1 MHIIRNGIYILS
13 GKNGAGKTTLAKDI
27 LAGNRSICCMMKQD
41 DNQILE
47 QETVLTNIT
56 MNVLSEEMV
65 ISFLKNHK
73 LDYLLTKKSKYLS
86 GGEKRLV
93 NLLRVILSEQ
103 EVLILDEPSNDL
115 DIVVFEKVKQIIYQ
129 VSQRKKIL
137 LITHDDRFT
146 EYQKRLTIENGEIYD
161 ETGQLVTGKIH
172 FDKKNEIKREIK
184 LKPRKT
190 YFLHVFY
197 LLCTILFAVCLII
210 LLVINNEDEKPTSK
224 KGTYQLAALYSSN
237 SSLYIDKESINTLL
251 VQSATKFNK
260 SKFFNDEKRINEDE
274 YIEQSIKLKKD
285 TYKNLFYLE
294 LYNPSSK
301 EFIDTKA
308 IMVDDLRRYLKLS
321 EDTEVIVDDGT
332 YFKNNKNPSL
342 YVADNSI
349 LTEDF
354 LAKAE
359 QLGYRIKYNKALV
372 KNQIEMEFSPILYSK
387 VLSEVKQNDVLLTE
401 AQVELK
407 KDDSFY
413 DFLAANK
420 LYAKKIL
427 IKGYEP
433 EILNAEVNK
442 YSSSLELIKKVLLF
456 IGLLLVVLF
465 ILLYMYE
472 ANYKNSYS
480 TLAFYGYDEK
490 ELVNF
495 RKKAYMIAEFKLFSI
510 IVVAIVILGMWVLTH
525 SFLIASIIVVPTIFN
540 IIASIIIPKTVKYSI
555 RKVNL

>member
-1 MHIIRNGIYILS
+1 MHIIQSGIYILN
-13 GKNGAGKTTLAKDI
+13 GKNGAGKTTLAKEI
-27 LAGNRSICCMMKQD
+27 LSANRNICCMMKQD

-56 MNVLSEEMV
+56 MNVLSEESV
-65 ISFLKNHK
+65 IRFLKMHK

-129 VSQRKKIL
+129 VAQRKMIL

-146 EYQKRLTIENGEIYD
+146 EYKKRLTIENGEIYD

-172 FDKKNEIKREIK
+172 FDQTNEIKREIK
-184 LKPRKT
+184 LKPRKI
-190 YFLHVFY
+190 YFLYVFY
-197 LLCTILFAVCLII
+197 LLCTVLFAACLGI

-237 SSLYIDKESINTLL
+237 SSLYNDNESINTLL

-260 SKFFNDEKRINEDE
+260 SKFFNEEKRINEDE
-274 YIEQSIKLKKD
+274 YLDQSIELKND
-285 TYKNLFYLE
+285 TYENLFYLE
-294 LYNPSSK
+294 LYNSSSK
-301 EFIDTKA
+301 EFMDIKA
-308 IMVDDLRRYLKLS
+308 LMVDDLRRYLKLS
-321 EDTEVIVDDGT
+321 EDTELIIDDGN
-332 YFKNNKNPSL
+332 YFRTNKNPSL
-342 YVADNSI
+342 CVADNST
-349 LTEDF
+349 LTVDS

-359 QLGYRIKYNKALV
+359 KLGYRIKYNKALV
-372 KNQIEMEFSPILYSK
+372 KNQIEMEFSQVLYLK
-387 VLSEVKQNDVLLTE
+387 VLSEVKQDGVLLTE

-420 LYAKKIL
+420 LYATKIL

-465 ILLYMYE
+465 ILLYIYE
-472 ANYKNSYS
+472 VNYNNSYS

-490 ELVNF
+490 ELVKF
-495 RKKAYMIAEFKLFSI
+495 RKKAYMIAKFRLFSI
-510 IVVAIVILGMWVLTH
+510 IVLVITMLIMWILTQ
-525 SFLIASIIVVPTIFN
+525 SFLISSIIVVATIFYM
-540 IIASIIIPKTVKYSI
+540 IAYIIIPKTVKYSI